1 MINNGGVYN
10 AVLEYPQF
18 IGLNFVVYLISLCRT
33 DVLSSKN
40 LKKRFLVCTTVIT
53 ITSIGGSAAKHES

>member
-1 MINNGGVYN
+1 MAHITI
-10 AVLEYPQF
+10 LEYPQF

-40 LKKRFLVCTTVIT
+40 LKKRFLVSTTGWKQKEKEGIFQVMM
-53 ITSIGGSAAKHES
+53 